1 MELWRPLP
9 LVFNTHA
16 QRALEVPGRFDDRLG
31 DLPPDNSLLRR
42 VPHLELTS
50 GCDRGGDNFKIRLR
64 HEIPDFELALAHDRQ
79 RWRLDPANSDNAPR
93 PSTENDGRCS
103 RQRQVVDLVGL
114 SARDGGGVKRTV
126 FGVWLRPPER
136 VADRLRILRGK

>member
-16 QRALEVPGRFDDRLG
+16 ERALEIPGRFDDRLG

-50 GCDRGGDNFKIRLR
+50 GCDRGGDNFKISEG
-64 HEIPDFELALAHDRQ
+64 HKVPDFQFALAHNGQGR
-79 RWRLDPANSDNAPR
+79 RLHPADTDHPPR
-93 PSTENDGRCS
+93 ALSQDDGR
-103 RQRQVVDLVGL
+103 G
-114 SARDGGGVKRTV
+114 AG
-126 FGVWLRPPER
+126 E
-136 VADRLRILRGK
+136 